1 MIGRADLSEKLAFD
15 SKGLDALRH
24 ASKDNSPEALKAAAT
39 QFEALF
45 VSMML
50 KSMREAGSQD
60 GMFDNEQSRMYTSML
75 DQQLSQ
81 KMASRGIGL
90 ADAMVRQLSN
100 NAMTQALQ
108 ADSPASPPMALGG
121 LGGVNQY
128 IQQQNFA
135 TKSEQ
140 IMQSTTGIESNSS
153 ARHVQEFTRKLGAHA
168 ELASQGTGIPAKF
181 MLGQAALESGWGK
194 HEIKAL
200 DGSTSHNVFGIKAT
214 GNWKGRT
221 VEAMTTEYINGVA
234 YQKVE
239 KFRAYDNYSDA
250 FKDYA
255 KLIHDNPRYQSVIQ
269 NGGDASQFAHALQ
282 KAGYATDPQYA
293 QKLTKVIQQSFS
305 G

>member
-50 KSMREAGSQD
+50 KSMRQAGSQE

-100 NAMTQALQ
+100 NAMNQVLQ
-108 ADSPASPPMALGG
+108 TENAPPLALGG

-128 IQQQNFA
+128 LQHQSYA
-135 TKSEQ
+135 AKSEQ
-140 IMQSTTGIESNSS
+140 LLSSTGGIESNSS
-153 ARHVQEFTRKLGAHA
+153 ARHVQEFTRKLGVHA

-200 DGSTSHNVFGIKAT
+200 DGSTSHNVFGIKAS

-221 VEAMTTEYINGVA
+221 VDALTTEYVNGVA

-239 KFRAYDNYSDA
+239 KFRAYDNYGDA

-255 KLIHDNPRYQSVIQ
+255 KLIRDNPRYQSVLQ

>member
-140 IMQSTTGIESNSS
+140 IMQSTTSIESNSS
-153 ARHVQEFTRKLGAHA
+153 ARHVQEFTRKLGVHA
-168 ELASQGTGIPAKF
+168 ENASQGTGIPAKF

-194 HEIKAL
+194 HEIKAM
-200 DGSTSHNVFGIKAT
+200 DGSASHNVFGIKAT

-221 VEAMTTEYINGVA
+221 VDAMTTEYTNGVA

-239 KFRAYDNYSDA
+239 KFRAYDNYSEA

-255 KLIHDNPRYQSVIQ
+255 KLIRDNPRYQSVLQ

>member
-15 SKGLDALRH
+15 SKGLDALRQS
-24 ASKDNSPEALKAAAT
+24 SKDNSPESLKAAAS

-50 KSMREAGSQD
+50 KSMRQAGGQD

-108 ADSPASPPMALGG
+108 SENAPPVPMGG
-121 LGGVNQY
+121 LGSASQY
-128 IQQQNFA
+128 LQQQKYAANA
-135 TKSEQ
+135 AQLLE
-140 IMQSTTGIESNSS
+140 STGPIESNSS
-153 ARHVQEFTRKLGAHA
+153 ARHVQEFTRKLGPHA
-168 ELASQGTGIPAKF
+168 ESASLASGIPAKF

-194 HEIKAL
+194 REIRAM
-200 DGSTSHNVFGIKAT
+200 DGSSSHNVFGIKAT
-214 GNWKGRT
+214 GNWTGRT
-221 VEAMTTEYINGVA
+221 VDAMTTEYTNGVA
-234 YQKVE
+234 FQKIE

-255 KLIHDNPRYQSVIQ
+255 KLIRDNPRYQSVLQ

>member
-108 ADSPASPPMALGG
+108 ADSPASPP
-121 LGGVNQY
+121 
-128 IQQQNFA
+128 
-135 TKSEQ
+135 
-140 IMQSTTGIESNSS
+140 
-153 ARHVQEFTRKLGAHA
+153 
-168 ELASQGTGIPAKF
+168 LA
-181 MLGQAALESGWGK
+181 
-194 HEIKAL
+194 
-200 DGSTSHNVFGIKAT
+200 
-214 GNWKGRT
+214 
-221 VEAMTTEYINGVA
+221 
-234 YQKVE
+234 
-239 KFRAYDNYSDA
+239 
-250 FKDYA
+250 
-255 KLIHDNPRYQSVIQ
+255 
-269 NGGDASQFAHALQ
+269 
-282 KAGYATDPQYA
+282 
-293 QKLTKVIQQSFS
+293 
-305 G
+305 